1 MAIVDLSQEEISA
14 GVPAFNNK
22 YKSMA
27 TLNSVSK
34 YTGVK
39 EDELTG
45 WVASRF
51 FAKVSFMGDEAALQ
65 KRIQENYNR

>member
-1 MAIVDLSQEEISA
+1 M
-14 GVPAFNNK
+14 
-22 YKSMA
+22 
-27 TLNSVSK
+27 NSVSK

-39 EDELTG
+39 EDELVE

>member
-1 MAIVDLSQEEISA
+1 
-14 GVPAFNNK
+14 
-22 YKSMA
+22 MA
-27 TLNSVSK
+27 TLNSVSR

-45 WVASRF
+45 WGATRF

-65 KRIQENYNR
+65 KRIQENYKS